1 MKPKFLLTKTILTV
15 SLITFFSCSGSDS
28 GSSSGKSG
36 GKRTRDTTAPKLT
49 LTSPGN
55 RQDISGLSLSLSKV
69 NVSLEQPTL

>member
-1 MKPKFLLTKTILTV
+1 MAKFLATRVTFGIILAILV
-15 SLITFFSCSGSDS
+15 SCSGSDS

-55 RQDISGLSLSLSKV
+55 RQDISGLSSLT
-69 NVSLEQPTL
+69 LEGECEFGAQPIL